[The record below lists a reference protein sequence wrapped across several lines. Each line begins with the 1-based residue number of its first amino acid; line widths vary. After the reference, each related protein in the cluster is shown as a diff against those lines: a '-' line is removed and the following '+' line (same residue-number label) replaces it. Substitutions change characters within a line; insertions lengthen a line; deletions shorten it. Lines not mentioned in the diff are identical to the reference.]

1 VDWFVAALRNNPELA
16 IFLTLA
22 LGFAVGRLRIGSFT
36 LGTVVGTL
44 LAGVLVGQ
52 LNIQVPAVVKTV
64 FFDLFLFT
72 TGYKVGP
79 QFFRGLKKDALS
91 QVALTVVLCV
101 TCLVAAF
108 AAAKLL
114 AYDMGT
120 AAGLLAGAFSESTV
134 IGTAGEAIQRLALPP
149 DEKTRLVNNIPIA
162 YAVTYLIGTAG
173 LVWFLPVIG
182 PKLMRVN
189 LKAEGK
195 RALGTT
201 AGAAASEP
209 WITSAA
215 HRFDVRAYRVANEQL
230 ANRTVAELEAQPRDV
245 RVFILR
251 IRREGEIIEPRPS
264 TVIRWDDVIAVATR
278 HEVLVKHGAKLGP
291 EVDDHALLDIP
302 IETLDVVVTSRT
314 LTGRPLAEIGRLD
327 IARGVFLKKLV
338 RAGEEMPIIPEMR
351 LDRGDVLTLI
361 GTKTDVERAAD
372 MLGYPDWP
380 THTTDMIFVG
390 TGIVLGGFVGLL
402 SLTIGG
408 LPLTLTASGGALVMG
423 LVFGWLRSV
432 RPSFG
437 RIPEAA
443 IWIFDT
449 VGLCVFIGVV
459 GLSAGPG
466 FVTGLQKTGISLV
479 LVGFACALIP
489 HTVAILFG
497 RYVLRMEPLI
507 LLGACAGAGTI
518 TAALRAIQDEAQ
530 SKVPALGYTVPY
542 AIGNILLTAWGPV
555 IVALMSIGH

>member
-1 VDWFVAALRNNPELA
+1 MNWFVDALRHNPELA

-22 LGFAVGRLRIGSFT
+22 LGFLVGRLKIGGFSV
-36 LGTVVGTL
+36 GTVVGTL
-44 LAGVLVGQ
+44 LAGVLIGQ
-52 LNIQVPAVVKTV
+52 LDIKVPAIVKTV

-79 QFFRGLKKDALS
+79 QFFRALKKDAVS

-101 TCLVAAF
+101 TCLVSAF
-108 AAAKLL
+108 VAAKLL
-114 AYDMGT
+114 GYDMGT

-134 IGTAGEAIQRLALPP
+134 IGTAGEAINRLAIPTE
-149 DEKTRLVNNIPIA
+149 EKTRLINNIPIA

-182 PKLMRVN
+182 PKLIGVN
-189 LKAEGK
+189 LKEEGR
-195 RALGTT
+195 RAQAKTV
-201 AGAAASEP
+201 GAAELEP
-209 WITSAA
+209 GITSAA
-215 HRFDVRAYRVANEQL
+215 RRYDVRAYRVSNQFL
-230 ANRTVAELEAQPRDV
+230 AKRTIGEIEAMPKDA

-251 IRREGEIIEPRPS
+251 IRRQGQIVEPQPS
-264 TVIRWDDVIAVATR
+264 TVILEDDVIAVATR
-278 HEVLVKHGAKLGP
+278 RAVLVEHGAKIGP
-291 EVDDHALLDIP
+291 EVEDHALLDIP
-302 IETLDVVVTSRT
+302 VEMLDVVVTNRT
-314 LTGRPLAEIGRLD
+314 LAGQTVAELARHEV
-327 IARGVFLKKLV
+327 ARGVFLQKLV
-338 RAGEEMPIIPEMR
+338 RAGEEMPAVPEMTI
-351 LDRGDVLTLI
+351 DRGDVMSLV
-361 GTKTDVERAAD
+361 GPRPEVERAAKE
-372 MLGYPDWP
+372 LGYPDWP
-380 THTTDMIFVG
+380 TNTTDMIFVG
-390 TGIVLGGFVGLL
+390 TGIVLGGLVGLL
-402 SLTIGG
+402 SITIVG

-432 RPSFG
+432 RPLIG
-437 RIPEAA
+437 RIPEPA

-466 FVTGLQKTGISLV
+466 FVAGLQTTGISLV
-479 LVGFACALIP
+479 VVGLVCALIP

-497 RYVLRMEPLI
+497 RYVLRMNPLI

-555 IVALMSIGH
+555 IVALMWAGR